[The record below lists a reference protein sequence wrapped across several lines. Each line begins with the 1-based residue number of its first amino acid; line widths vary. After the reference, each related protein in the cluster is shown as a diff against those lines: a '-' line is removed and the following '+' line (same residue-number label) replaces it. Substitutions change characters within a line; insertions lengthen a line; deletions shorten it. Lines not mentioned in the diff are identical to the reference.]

1 MASVAKLRKKTQ
13 GLNRPWAT
21 TALATK
27 DSSLSFGLETLYHLL
42 GNNNNQKGSL
52 KRVLY
57 SSQSTFINYVI
68 SIGPYY
74 HSVKK

>member
-42 GNNNNQKGSL
+42 GNNNQKGSL
-52 KRVLY
+52 KIVLY

-68 SIGPYY
+68 SIDPYY